1 MEKARQYPAV
11 IMHRASHL
19 AALLAVLALL
29 PACQEEAP
37 PGEAV
42 EVPSGRAL
50 SLIDIVTNAPGPA
63 GATARFRFL
72 APGLEP
78 DEAETAASD
87 MQAVCDS
94 FAIGRI
100 DGMVPAPQQI
110 VISFASAAVPFG
122 EAAPDV
128 VQFFESYRPE
138 NGACVWEVF

>member
-1 MEKARQYPAV
+1 MRRAPLFPA
-11 IMHRASHL
+11 MLL
-19 AALLAVLALL
+19 AALAAVAGCEDEKGDG
-29 PACQEEAP
+29 PK
-37 PGEAV
+37 V

-50 SLIDIVTNAPGPA
+50 SLIDVITNAPGPA

-72 APGLEP
+72 APGLSSE
-78 DEAETAASD
+78 EAEAAAAD

-94 FAIGRI
+94 FAVKRI

-110 VISFASAAVPFG
+110 VISFASQPVPFG

-128 VQFFESYRPE
+128 VQFFESFRVE